1 MELTSKKI
9 EEARA
14 LAAARAAGA
23 PIPFDE
29 IPEEEP
35 DFRFNMGTL
44 GIEVSELIR
53 PPSSNFGIPPVEEES
68 YHQDL
73 VGMAEEIYYQ
83 TAGAKPVYVRVGF
96 ENARGVR
103 RKKQEVKKLATSI
116 AEFVKENIDSSNAAF
131 YRPEIPEGVFF
142 IVISADMGQRAWWCG
157 ECGGFTVS
165 DIRQQLAA
173 RIKAKNKLLPTY
185 RRNLKEGA
193 AVWLLLYTDASVAR
207 SMSIPFGIEEWEFQ
221 FDFDRVFWFT
231 SLEREVVEIKRGGFS
246 EAATR

>member
-1 MELTSKKI
+1 VELTSKKI

-14 LAAARAAGA
+14 LAAARKAGA

-29 IPEEEP
+29 TADEEP

-68 YHQDL
+68 FHQEL

-83 TAGAKPVYVRVGF
+83 TAGTKPVYVRIGF

-103 RKKQEVKKLATSI
+103 RNKQQVTKLAASI
-116 AEFVKENIDSSNAAF
+116 AEFVKENIDSSKAAF

-142 IVISADMGQRAWWCG
+142 IVISADMGHRAWWCG
-157 ECGGFTVS
+157 EAGGVTLS

-193 AVWLLLYTDASVAR
+193 EVWLLLYTDASVAR
-207 SMSIPFGIEEWEFQ
+207 SMPIPFGIEEWEFP

-231 SLEREVVEIKRGGFS
+231 SLERAVVEIKRA
-246 EAATR
+246 ELPQTVLR